1 MQGADDLLAEI
12 LEHIIREKKKEEI
25 SDGDKESALVNI
37 VVTHMFCGDQSV
49 VFQKELLEK
58 QATYC
63 ISRDRRYQGT
73 TEWLSLRGRDTVMT
87 NSCVMQREAT
97 HVQSIPRFKQSTVQQ
112 ELSAEAIHKEIKKK
126 ESKKK
131 RLTVTIL

>member
-49 VFQKELLEK
+49 VF
-58 QATYC
+58 
-63 ISRDRRYQGT
+63 R
-73 TEWLSLRGRDTVMT
+73 LSFRT
-87 NSCVMQREAT
+87 
-97 HVQSIPRFKQSTVQQ
+97 
-112 ELSAEAIHKEIKKK
+112 
-126 ESKKK
+126 
-131 RLTVTIL
+131 